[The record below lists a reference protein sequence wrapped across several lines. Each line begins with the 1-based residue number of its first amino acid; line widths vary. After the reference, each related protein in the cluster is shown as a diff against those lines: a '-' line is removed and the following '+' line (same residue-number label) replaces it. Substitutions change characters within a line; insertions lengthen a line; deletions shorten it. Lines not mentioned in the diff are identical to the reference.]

1 MTDTRTFSISDHN
14 GPKRNESIAAD
25 DVHHLARV
33 DTAIA
38 AEAARATQSEISM
51 TLSQGIKT
59 YPKAIGWSVLLSTC
73 IIMEGF
79 DIVLIN
85 SLMALPAFQRRF
97 GEPSPDGGYQISA
110 AWQSG
115 LSNGAL
121 VGEVIGLL
129 FIGYIVERVGYK
141 KTMIGSLIA
150 LTGFIFIVFFAQS
163 LPMLLVGEILMG
175 IPWTF
180 RGAFQTLTT
189 TYAAEVCPVSLRA
202 YLTTYVNL
210 CWVIGQF
217 LSSAVLKS
225 VANKTGPIGYKLPYG
240 LQWIWPLPLIIG
252 IALAPESP
260 WWLVR
265 KGRPDEAKKQVLRLT
280 SRNQTDS
287 GFNVD
292 ETVNMMIYT
301 DELEKAHTTGTSYWD
316 CFRGTDRRRTE
327 IVCMVWAVQTLCG
340 ASSFT
345 GYSTYFF
352 EQAGLDV
359 SSAFSMSLGQ
369 YGLGAVGTI
378 LSWLLM
384 LKFGRRT
391 LYLWGQIAMA
401 FILMVVGFLGIA
413 PASAAGAHWGIGAL
427 ILIYTFIYDMT
438 VGPVCYSLVAEIPST
453 RLRNKTVVLARNL
466 YNITGVVANVLTP
479 HMLNPD
485 AWNWGAKAG
494 FFWAGTGAL
503 CAVWTYFRVPEPKGR
518 TYAEMDMLFDAHTSA
533 RKFKETSVESFGSMT
548 KLENDKV
555 MSEKSTS
562 DHVEEVGC

>member
-1 MTDTRTFSISDHN
+1 MADTRNLSVSAGNDAPRTASITPQDM
-14 GPKRNESIAAD
+14 
-25 DVHHLARV
+25 HHLAKV
-33 DTAIA
+33 DTNVA
-38 AEAARATQSEISM
+38 AEAARATQSEVSM
-51 TLSQGIKT
+51 TLWQAIKT
-59 YPKAIGWSVLLSTC
+59 YPKAIGWSVLISTC
-73 IIMEGF
+73 F

-85 SLMALPAFQRRF
+85 SLMALPAFQLRF
-97 GEPSPDGGYQISA
+97 GQRSADGSYQISA

-121 VGEVIGLL
+121 VGEVLGLL
-129 FIGYIVERVGYK
+129 FIGYIVERIGYK
-141 KTMIGSLIA
+141 KTMIGSLTL

-175 IPWTF
+175 IPW
-180 RGAFQTLTT
+180 GAFQTLTT

-217 LSSAVLKS
+217 LSSAVLKG

-240 LQWIWPLPLIIG
+240 LQWIWPVPLIIG

-265 KGRPDEAKKQVLRLT
+265 KNRPEEAKKQVLRLT

-287 GFNVD
+287 GFSVD

-301 DELEKAHTTGTSYWD
+301 NELEKASTEGTSYLD
-316 CFRGTDRRRTE
+316 CFKGIDLRRTE
-327 IVCMVWAVQTLCG
+327 IVCVVWAIQTMCG

-369 YGLGAVGTI
+369 YGLGAVGTL
-378 LSWLLM
+378 LSWVLM
-384 LKFGRRT
+384 TKFGRRT
-391 LYLWGQIAMA
+391 LYLWGQIAMVA
-401 FILMVVGFLGIA
+401 ILLIVGFLGVA
-413 PASAAGAHWGIGAL
+413 PKNAEGPSWAIGAM
-427 ILIYTFIYDMT
+427 ILIYTFVYDMT
-438 VGPVCYSLVAEIPST
+438 
-453 RLRNKTVVLARNL
+453 TVVLARNL

-485 AWNWGAKAG
+485 AWGWGAKAG

-518 TYAEMDMLFDAHTSA
+518 TYAEMDMLFDAEISA
-533 RKFKETSVESFGSMT
+533 RKFSQTNVESFEDT
-548 KLENDKV
+548 V
-555 MSEKSTS
+555 MHEKGGEKST
-562 DHVEEVGC
+562 VEYIDKADA

>member
-1 MTDTRTFSISDHN
+1 MTDMRSSFIEGGNDAPRNASITPQDMN
-14 GPKRNESIAAD
+14 
-25 DVHHLARV
+25 HLARV
-33 DTAIA
+33 DTIVA
-38 AEAARATQSEISM
+38 AEAARATQSEVSM
-51 TLSQGIKT
+51 TLLQAIKT
-59 YPKAIGWSVLLSTC
+59 YPKAIGWSVLISTC

-85 SLMALPAFQRRF
+85 SLMALPAFQLRF
-97 GEPSPDGGYQISA
+97 GERSPDGGYQISA

-121 VGEVIGLL
+121 VGEVLGLL
-129 FIGYIVERVGYK
+129 FIGYIVERIGYK
-141 KTMIGSLIA
+141 KTMIGSLTL

-175 IPWTF
+175 IPW
-180 RGAFQTLTT
+180 GAFQTLTT

-265 KGRPDEAKKQVLRLT
+265 NNRPEEAKKQVLRLT

-301 DELEKAHTTGTSYWD
+301 NELEKASTEGTSYWD
-316 CFRGTDRRRTE
+316 CFKGTDLRRTE
-327 IVCMVWAVQTLCG
+327 IVCVVWGIQTMCG

-369 YGLGAVGTI
+369 YGLGAVGTL
-378 LSWLLM
+378 LSWVLM
-384 LKFGRRT
+384 MKFGRRT

-401 FILMVVGFLGIA
+401 SILLIVGFLGIA
-413 PASAAGAHWGIGAL
+413 PRSMEGAQWGIGAM
-427 ILIYTFIYDMT
+427 ILIYTFVYDMT
-438 VGPVCYSLVAEIPST
+438 VGPVCYSLVAEISST

-466 YNITGVVANVLTP
+466 YNVTGVVANVLTP

-494 FFWAGTGAL
+494 FFWASTGAL

-518 TYAEMDMLFDAHTSA
+518 TYAEMDMLFEARVSA
-533 RKFKETSVESFGSMT
+533 RKFSETPVENFDDTVMY
-548 KLENDKV
+548 DKGA
-555 MSEKSTS
+555 EKGA
-562 DHVEEVGC
+562 VEYVDRIEV

>member
-413 PASAAGAHWGIGAL
+413 PASAVGAHWGIGAL

>member
-1 MTDTRTFSISDHN
+1 MTDTRTFSISYHN

>member
-97 GEPSPDGGYQISA
+97 GELSPDGGYQISA

-401 FILMVVGFLGIA
+401 FILLVVGFLGIA